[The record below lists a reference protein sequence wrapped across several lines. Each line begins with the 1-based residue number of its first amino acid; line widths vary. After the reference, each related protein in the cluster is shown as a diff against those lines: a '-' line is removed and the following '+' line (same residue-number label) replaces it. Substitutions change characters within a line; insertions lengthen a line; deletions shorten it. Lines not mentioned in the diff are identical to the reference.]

1 MNLSPSKREGE
12 EVLRQTYIIVGWGES
27 VHDEPFSD
35 TQFSALVFRFRHD
48 VLHTRIQIFSWEGQ
62 RSSPASLF

>member
-12 EVLRQTYIIVGWGES
+12 EVLRQFYIRVGWGES
-27 VHDEPFSD
+27 VHDEPSSD
-35 TQFSALVFRFRHD
+35 TQFSALVFRFRHN
-48 VLHTRIQIFSWEGQ
+48 VLHTRIQIFSWEEY